1 MIFWHII
8 AYLLILIAK
17 FAQNF
22 TEVNVESESYQA
34 SNFGVLVISF
44 LCSEILALI
53 VNEIVSKH
61 LETVLRSNSM
71 ISELE

>member
-1 MIFWHII
+1 MIFWHIT

-22 TEVNVESESYQA
+22 TEGKKVDPYQA
-34 SNFGVLVISF
+34 SNLSVLIISL

-53 VNEIVSKH
+53 VNQIVSKH
-61 LETVLRSNSM
+61 LETNYRSDSM
-71 ISELE
+71 ISEPE